1 MNKPAVPP
9 MPPCPTIRLACRAAA
24 ACLATCA
31 LPAALAAPLLVAS
44 GGGNSFGPAL
54 SDDGRHLAF
63 YSAANLTGGNADNNF
78 EIFVFDRQTG
88 QTRQVTNDPRGIGY
102 VSQSPSISGD
112 GSRLVYQRF
121 EPGPGGTAVVRSET
135 VDLATGTTTTLP
147 TVPGFSEATRIS
159 RDGGTIAVQKDNT
172 GLRLYD
178 VASGTLGPVLAGNTS
193 SQAIDDAA
201 RRAVLSSFSG
211 AVSVLDLLSG
221 STTLVGNSGSFNPR
235 PTLSGDGRL
244 VAFSGTF
251 DPLGTNADRNEEIF
265 LYDVAGASLR
275 QLTQT
280 TGTISRSADLDGT
293 GTRLAFLSNADL
305 TGGNASRNTEVF
317 VADLISG
324 ALSQITTT
332 ADGQKAE
339 VSISHDGNV
348 VAFSSVFSA
357 GGSRIYVADL
367 DPRPSAAPEPASLL
381 LVATAVL
388 GLLAA
393 GRRGKVG
400 AVATPHPVHAPRNPA
415 QRLRHALRR
424 PHPARPVDAP
434 A

>member
-1 MNKPAVPP
+1 MPSVP
-9 MPPCPTIRLACRAAA
+9 MIRRVRLAAALSLLA
-24 ACLATCA
+24 AGAG
-31 LPAALAAPLLVAS
+31 PAAWAAPLLIAS
-44 GGGNSFGPAL
+44 GSGNSLGPAL

-63 YSAANLTGGNADNNF
+63 YSAADLTGGNADNNF

-88 QTRQVTNDPRGIGY
+88 QTRQVTNDPRGISH
-102 VSQSPSISGD
+102 VSQVPSISGD

-121 EPGPGGTAVVRSET
+121 EPGPGGTALVRSET
-135 VDLATGTTTTLP
+135 VDLRTGTTTTLP

-159 RDGGTIAVQKDNT
+159 RDGGTIAVHKDNT

-178 VASGTLGPVLAGNTS
+178 VASGTLGPVLAGNTA

-201 RRAVLSSFSG
+201 RRAVLGSFSG

-221 STTLVGNSGSFNPR
+221 STTLVASSGSFNPR

-280 TGTISRSADLDGT
+280 TGSSSRSADLDGN

-305 TGGNASRNTEVF
+305 TGGNAARNTEVF
-317 VADLISG
+317 VADLITG
-324 ALSQITTT
+324 ALSQLSTV

-339 VSISHDGNV
+339 VTISHDGNV
-348 VAFSSVFSA
+348 VAFSSFFRS
-357 GGSRIYVADL
+357 GGSRIYLADL
-367 DPRPSAAPEPASLL
+367 DPRPPAVPEPASLL

-400 AVATPHPVHAPRNPA
+400 GVATAHPAHAPRDPA
-415 QRLRHALRR
+415 QRLRHALCR